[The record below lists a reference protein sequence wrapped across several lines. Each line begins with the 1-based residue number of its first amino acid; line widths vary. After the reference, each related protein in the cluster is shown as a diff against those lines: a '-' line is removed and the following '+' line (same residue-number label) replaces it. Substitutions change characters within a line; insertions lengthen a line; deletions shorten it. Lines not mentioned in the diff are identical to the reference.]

1 MSEAPKEE
9 GTPKKKGG
17 KLPIIIAV
25 VLMLG
30 GGGFFMTKKKGGKP
44 VKPEIKLGKE
54 EIVLPDE
61 FIVNMSDGQTY
72 VRAKIGLRGKEG
84 FKAESVTAHDSE
96 VSDAIITILKS
107 AKPSETATAKG
118 VKGLKARI
126 AAALNKIFIAEELA
140 AHPKEEHDEDDKDKK
155 SDKKK
160 KKKKSDEHSDEEE
173 ADSHD
178 KHSKND
184 EEEEEEAPEIPEGW
198 DSAEGPILK
207 VFFKSLAT
215 Q

>member
-30 GGGFFMTKKKGGKP
+30 GGGFFMTKKKGGKVEKP
-44 VKPEIKLGKE
+44 AVKLAKE

-72 VRAKIGLRGKEG
+72 VRAKIGLRGKDG

-107 AKPSETATAKG
+107 AKPQETATPKG
-118 VKGLKARI
+118 VKGLKLKI
-126 AAALNKIFIAEELA
+126 AAALNKIFIEEEKA
-140 AHPKEEHDEDDKDKK
+140 AHPDEGHDDEKDKK
-155 SDKKK
+155 KKKK
-160 KKKKSDEHSDEEE
+160 KKKKSDEESDEHGSSGHDEE
-173 ADSHD
+173 S
-178 KHSKND
+178 D
-184 EEEEEEAPEIPEGW
+184 EEEEEEELEIPDGW